1 MNITEQKLIPTTEK
15 IWKEFYDKLRSFVQ
29 LRVSAKDDAE
39 DIVQEVFVRIHN
51 KIDTLK
57 DNQKL
62 ESWIYQITR
71 NAIIDY
77 YRSKKEKVELH
88 DDLEIDEDSENEAI
102 KRLSPSI
109 IKMIDHLPYIYKEAI
124 ILTEYKGL
132 KQKELADS
140 LGISLT
146 GAKSRVQ
153 RGRKLLKEM
162 LHDCCAFEFDSI
174 GKLTDFS
181 GKSKCCSRFVEL
193 RGKL

>member
-1 MNITEQKLIPTTEK
+1 MNKNELNMIVSTEK
-15 IWKEFYDKLRSFVQ
+15 IWKEFYDKLKSFVQ
-29 LRVSAKDDAE
+29 QRVSAKDDAE
-39 DIVQEVFVRIHN
+39 DIVQEVFIRIHN
-51 KIDTLK
+51 KIDTLR

-77 YRSKKEKVELH
+77 YRRRKEKVEFH
-88 DDLEIDEDSENEAI
+88 DDFKFDENSESDAM

-132 KQKELADS
+132 KQKELAES

-174 GKLTDFS
+174 GKLTDYCE
-181 GKSKCCSRFVEL
+181 KSKCCSHFVEL

>member
-1 MNITEQKLIPTTEK
+1 MNKSELIMIITTEK
-15 IWKEFYDKLRSFVQ
+15 IWKEFYSKLKNFVQ

-39 DIVQEVFVRIHN
+39 DIVQEFFIRIHN
-51 KIDTLK
+51 KIDKLK

-77 YRSKKEKVELH
+77 YRRKKEKVEFH
-88 DDLEIDEDSENEAI
+88 DDFKIDENSDSDAM
-102 KRLSPSI
+102 KRLSPII
-109 IKMIDHLPYIYKEAI
+109 IKMIDNLPYIYKEAI

-132 KQKELADS
+132 KQKELAES

-174 GKLTDFS
+174 GKLSDYS
-181 GKSKCCSRFVEL
+181 EKSKCCSRFAEL
-193 RGKL
+193 RGKY

>member
-1 MNITEQKLIPTTEK
+1 MKINEQKLIPTTEK
-15 IWKEFYDKLRSFVQ
+15 IWKEFYAKLKNFVQ

-39 DIVQEVFVRIHN
+39 DIVQEVFIRIHN
-51 KIDTLK
+51 KTDTLK

-77 YRSKKEKVELH
+77 YRRKKKKVELH
-88 DDLEIDEDSENEAI
+88 DDFKSDENSESDAMN
-102 KRLSPSI
+102 RLSPSI
-109 IKMIDHLPYIYKEAI
+109 IKMIDNLPYIYKEAI

-132 KQKELADS
+132 KQKELAES

-174 GKLTDFS
+174 GKLTDYS
-181 GKSKCCSRFVEL
+181 EKSKCCSHFVEL
-193 RGKL
+193 RGKV